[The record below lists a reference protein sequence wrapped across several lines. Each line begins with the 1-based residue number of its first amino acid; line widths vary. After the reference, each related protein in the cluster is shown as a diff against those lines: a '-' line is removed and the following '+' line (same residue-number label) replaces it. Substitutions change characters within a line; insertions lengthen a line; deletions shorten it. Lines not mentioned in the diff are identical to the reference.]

1 MGEMSDMHK
10 LINAMKLAK
19 RAQVGMELAYFDVIE
34 LLGELDSL
42 KSYIAELEAEVTK
55 CHELQDSYCDRP
67 IEDALRAERDR
78 AREMVT
84 RLIEAGRPLC
94 DYAILVSFDHPM
106 GDGQMALNDK
116 SAWDAL
122 VTEWQKERETC

>member
-1 MGEMSDMHK
+1 M
-10 LINAMKLAK
+10 
-19 RAQVGMELAYFDVIE
+19 
-34 LLGELDSL
+34 
-42 KSYIAELEAEVTK
+42 LEAGKEWE
-55 CHELQDSYCDRP
+55 HERGVSEEREAALEERNADLVAF
-67 IEDALRAERDR
+67 IE
-78 AREMVT
+78 
-84 RLIEAGRPLC
+84 RLIETGRPLC